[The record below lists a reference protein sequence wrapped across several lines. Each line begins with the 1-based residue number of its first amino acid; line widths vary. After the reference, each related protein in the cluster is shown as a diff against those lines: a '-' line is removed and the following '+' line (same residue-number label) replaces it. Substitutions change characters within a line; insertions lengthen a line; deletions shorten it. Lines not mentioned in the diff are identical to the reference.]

1 MKEKINVFE
10 YSREIL
16 EALNKGILITSKYE
30 DKVNTMTIS
39 WGALG
44 IEWSKPMFT
53 IYVREHRFTKSLLD
67 KNPEFTVNVPLDD
80 YDKKIVGLAGVKSG
94 RDMDKIKELGLTL
107 EEPEIISV
115 PGIKEFPLTLEC
127 RVVYKQQQE
136 SEMLLPEYNEKF
148 YPQDVD
154 GLFHGANKDYH
165 VMYFGEI
172 VDAYI
177 IK

>member
-53 IYVREHRFTKSLLD
+53 IYVREHRFTTVSYTHLY
-67 KNPEFTVNVPLDD
+67 NPAHCCFLSFAV
-80 YDKKIVGLAGVKSG
+80 
-94 RDMDKIKELGLTL
+94 
-107 EEPEIISV
+107 
-115 PGIKEFPLTLEC
+115 
-127 RVVYKQQQE
+127 
-136 SEMLLPEYNEKF
+136 
-148 YPQDVD
+148 
-154 GLFHGANKDYH
+154 
-165 VMYFGEI
+165 
-172 VDAYI
+172 
-177 IK
+177 

>member
-1 MKEKINVFE
+1 M
-10 YSREIL
+10 
-16 EALNKGILITSKYE
+16 
-30 DKVNTMTIS
+30 
-39 WGALG
+39 
-44 IEWSKPMFT
+44 
-53 IYVREHRFTKSLLD
+53 
-67 KNPEFTVNVPLDD
+67 
-80 YDKKIVGLAGVKSG
+80 GLAGVKSG

-107 EEPEIISV
+107 EEPETISV

-127 RVVYKQQQE
+127 RVVYKQQQK

-165 VMYFGEI
+165 VMYFGYI

>member
-1 MKEKINVFE
+1 MSPF
-10 YSREIL
+10 L
-16 EALNKGILITSKYE
+16 TLL
-30 DKVNTMTIS
+30 
-39 WGALG
+39 
-44 IEWSKPMFT
+44 
-53 IYVREHRFTKSLLD
+53 TKSLSISSIQCNASSAGSDELRY
-67 KNPEFTVNVPLDD
+67 LALGD

-107 EEPEIISV
+107 EEPETISV

-127 RVVYKQQQE
+127 RVVYKQQQK

>member
-1 MKEKINVFE
+1 MKEKINAFE

-67 KNPEFTVNVPLDD
+67 KNPEFTVNVPLGD

-107 EEPEIISV
+107 EEPETISV

-165 VMYFGEI
+165 LMYLGEI

>member
-107 EEPEIISV
+107 EEPETISV
-115 PGIKEFPLTLEC
+115 PGIKEF
-127 RVVYKQQQE
+127 
-136 SEMLLPEYNEKF
+136 
-148 YPQDVD
+148 
-154 GLFHGANKDYH
+154 
-165 VMYFGEI
+165 
-172 VDAYI
+172 
-177 IK
+177 

>member
-1 MKEKINVFE
+1 MAND
-10 YSREIL
+10 IL
-16 EALNKGILITSKYE
+16 KAVKTGVLLTTKAD

-39 WGALG
+39 WGTLG
-44 IEWSKPMFT
+44 IEWGKTIFT
-53 IYVREHRFTKSLLD
+53 VFVRENRFTKSQLD
-67 KNPEFTVNVPLDD
+67 KNPEFTVNVPLGD

-107 EEPEIISV
+107 EEPETISV

>member
-80 YDKKIVGLAGVKSG
+80 YDKKIVDL
-94 RDMDKIKELGLTL
+94 
-107 EEPEIISV
+107 
-115 PGIKEFPLTLEC
+115 
-127 RVVYKQQQE
+127 QE
-136 SEMLLPEYNEKF
+136 
-148 YPQDVD
+148 
-154 GLFHGANKDYH
+154 
-165 VMYFGEI
+165 
-172 VDAYI
+172 
-177 IK
+177 